1 MRKKLLAGVMALALC
16 STNMLPQAIFA
27 GEFTSGNL
35 EEVTEETPEI
45 FTDEEQDTAKE
56 ASEDISVFSPEDV
69 PAFSDETENVLAATQ
84 GEGNGEI
91 NLSDDSKVDNT
102 GSYIIDHAG
111 KYSFTSNESVTANRI
126 VIQKIN
132 SDQGKVEIHL
142 NNLKIN
148 TSNGPALHI
157 IDSVNVEV
165 LIYLQGN
172 NELITTNKSS
182 AGLQKN
188 NGSLLTIKNESDN
201 VIGHLDASNEAM
213 DQPDPS
219 LPNLEPAGYGAG
231 IGSGKNGST
240 VSNICISGVSV
251 TASSTYG
258 AGIGSG
264 QALGGENSFN
274 TSSNCSN
281 ITISN
286 STVTATSTNGAGI
299 GSGQAPGSL
308 NSSNTSG
315 NCSNINISNS
325 TVTATSTNG
334 AGIGSGLASGGK
346 KSSNTSGNCSNI
358 TISNST
364 VTATS
369 TNGAGIGSGLVLSG
383 AGCSNTSG
391 TCSNINIS
399 NSTVTATSTK
409 SAGIGSG
416 WVFSG
421 AECSD
426 TSGNCSDIFISG
438 GSVKV
443 SSIGCIPRQSQNGSQ
458 LYLCEIPNTNSSPV
472 TIDDK
477 PWTPSNHLSDGN
489 LYAWLT
495 GEDHFVTVGSENRE
509 NRCYIFTSGT
519 FKQGKHNITINDFN
533 FNPPTDLTYNGNS
546 KKATVIPKV
555 SFKDMAENIT
565 VKYFPKDKLI
575 NGLPVNAGDYTVKI
589 AVNEGDFYYPTTG
602 DLSDPNWSFTIK
614 KSDNTPNFP
623 LKNTIF
629 VPWSC
634 KKVNEIDPDPL
645 PENWEWQDSTKDLNV
660 GDNTATAFYTGE
672 DANKGN
678 YNTETFTYTITREA
692 CKHPHTTERY
702 YSSPSC
708 TSSGYSGDTYCAD
721 CGVLISSGYTIS
733 AYGHDYD
740 SGVITTEPTTET
752 DGIITYTCKRC
763 KHQDTKTLGK
773 LGDGEPYIEGS
784 FQKKGWDAINDL
796 IKASKEKDTI
806 SITLNGAKILP
817 ASVLS
822 EIKGKDISLNLD
834 MENGFIWKI
843 NGTSIT
849 AETPADTDLSVT
861 NTTEYIPAALY
872 SLISTNQN
880 DFGFHLGRS
889 GAFDFP
895 AVLSVKADASCAGLM
910 ANLFW
915 YDAENGVLQCIQT
928 VTVGGAFER
937 SIPYADFTLSKG
949 QDYFIAFGTESLNG
963 RVIHT
968 DGSITDENGAYL
980 RPADTKIS
988 SHSID
993 RNKLTVKLSKGCAGA
1008 QGYDFVISKKSN
1020 MLQTGKFSQ
1029 TVSSTGKP
1037 QASFRYLAKGTW
1049 YVAARSWVLDAQGNK
1064 VYGSWTKIKKIKIT
1078 VVTPQQPK
1086 IRNITVKGN
1095 TVTVTY
1101 TKCKNATGYEILL
1114 GNKYKTSAGEKYPVK
1129 KYVKRTEGKNTVTV
1143 TFTIVKKGTWYV
1155 TVRSWNKTSK
1165 NKSRVYSPY
1174 SDIKKFKVKK

>member
-69 PAFSDETENVLAATQ
+69 PAFSDETENVLAAAQ

-91 NLSDDSKVDNT
+91 NLSNNSKVNN
-102 GSYIIDHAG
+102 GIYKIDAAG
-111 KYSFTSNESVTANRI
+111 TYKFTSNNQVTANRI
-126 VIQKIN
+126 VIQNIN
-132 SDQGKVEIHL
+132 SNQGKVEIHL
-142 NNLKIN
+142 NNLNIN
-148 TSNGPALHI
+148 TSNGPALYI
-157 IDSVNVEV
+157 MDSVKVEV

-188 NGSLLTIKNESDN
+188 NSSLLTISNEPGKDT
-201 VIGHLDASNEAM
+201 GCLDASNKAM
-213 DQPDPS
+213 DQPYPFS
-219 LPNLEPAGYGAG
+219 SKLEPAGYGAG
-231 IGSGKNGST
+231 IGSGMNESF
-240 VSNICISGVSV
+240 VSNIVISGVSV
-251 TASSTYG
+251 TASSTSG

-264 QALGGENSFN
+264 LASNAGISG
-274 TSSNCSN
+274 NCSD

-286 STVTATSTNGAGI
+286 STVTATSTSGAGI
-299 GSGQAPGSL
+299 GSGMAIGGEE
-308 NSSNTSG
+308 SSNTSG
-315 NCSNINISNS
+315 NWSNIYISSS
-325 TVTATSTNG
+325 TVTATSSYG
-334 AGIGSGLASGGK
+334 AGIGSGHTLG
-346 KSSNTSGNCSNI
+346 
-358 TISNST
+358 
-364 VTATS
+364 
-369 TNGAGIGSGLVLSG
+369 G
-383 AGCSNTSG
+383 AGCTNTSG
-391 TCSNINIS
+391 T
-399 NSTVTATSTK
+399 
-409 SAGIGSG
+409 
-416 WVFSG
+416 
-421 AECSD
+421 
-426 TSGNCSDIFISG
+426 CSDIFISG
-438 GSVKV
+438 GSVKG

-458 LYLCEIPNTNSSPV
+458 LYLCEISNTSSSTV
-472 TIDDK
+472 TTIDDK
-477 PWTPSNHLSDGN
+477 PWTPSSHLSDGN

-495 GEDHFVTVGSENRE
+495 GEDHFVTVGSK

-519 FKQGKHNITINDFN
+519 FTQKGKHTITINDFN
-533 FNPPTDLTYNGNS
+533 FNPPTDLTYDGNS
-546 KKATVIPKV
+546 KPVTVIPKV

-565 VKYFPKDKLI
+565 VKYFPEDKLI
-575 NGLPVNAGDYTVKI
+575 NGFPVNAGDYTVKI

-614 KSDNTPNFP
+614 ESDNTPNFP

-763 KHQDTKTLGK
+763 KHQDTKNLGK

-784 FQKKGWDAINDL
+784 FQKKGWDAVNDL

-806 SITLNGAKILP
+806 SITLNGAKVFP
-817 ASVLS
+817 ATVLS

-849 AETPADTDLSVT
+849 AETPADIDLSVT
-861 NTTEYIPAALY
+861 NTAEYIPAALY

-880 DFGFHLGRS
+880 DFGFHLGRN

-980 RPADTKIS
+980 RPANAKIS

-1086 IRNITVKGN
+1086 IKNITVKGN

-1143 TFTIVKKGTWYV
+1143 TFTNVKKGTWYV